1 MTPVE
6 IAPRAE
12 ADVDLLFGLAKGA
25 FGDLPGWTDRRVV
38 EVLTRDIVFV
48 ARERGLLAGYVALF
62 RDPDDGIVVDQLFVA
77 PGHERR
83 GVGRHL
89 LACAEGYAIADQ
101 AETLR
106 IVVEE
111 GNGPARRFYRRWGF
125 VPIEPELFELVLPR
139 LG

>member
-1 MTPVE
+1 MAVE

-12 ADVDLLFGLAKGA
+12 ADVRLLFGLAKGA
-25 FGDLPGWTDRRVV
+25 FGDLPGWTDRRVL
-38 EVLTRDIVFV
+38 EVLTHDIVFV

-89 LACAEGYAIADQ
+89 LACAEGYAIADH
-101 AETLR
+101 AGTLR
-106 IVVEE
+106 IIVEE
-111 GNGPARRFYRRWGF
+111 GNGRAREFYRRCGF
-125 VPIEPELFELVLPR
+125 VPIEAELFELVLPQ